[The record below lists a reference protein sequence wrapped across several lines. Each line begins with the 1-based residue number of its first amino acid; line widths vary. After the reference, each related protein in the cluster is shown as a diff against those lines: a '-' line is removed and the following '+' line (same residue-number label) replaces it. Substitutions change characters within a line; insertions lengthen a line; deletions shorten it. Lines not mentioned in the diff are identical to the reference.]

1 MYVCMYVYAIYIY
14 VHIWFR
20 FWGIGFRGGAQED
33 KSMDNKI
40 RTRVLA
46 AHREWA
52 GQAHYEARLLSTMVL
67 IRTGYKT

>member
-1 MYVCMYVYAIYIY
+1 MLYIY
-14 VHIWFR
+14 MYIHVYIGFR
-20 FWGIGFRGGAQED
+20 FWGIGFRGAQKD

-52 GQAHYEARLLSTMVL
+52 G
-67 IRTGYKT
+67 